1 LIRVAHPFGAALKRV
16 QRYAFVSLFLTPH
29 NRAQ

>member
-16 QRYAFVSLFLTPH
+16 QPVAVSLFLTPH